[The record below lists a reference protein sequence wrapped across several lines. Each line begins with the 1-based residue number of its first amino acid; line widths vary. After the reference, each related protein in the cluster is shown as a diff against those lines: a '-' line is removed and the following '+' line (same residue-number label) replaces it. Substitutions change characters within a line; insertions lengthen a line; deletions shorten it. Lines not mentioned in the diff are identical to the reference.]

1 MLARTGVA
9 LVAALVLV
17 WLGVMERDVR
27 LEAQGTELSTKLAAA
42 GTLARSDA
50 KLRAAQQLNPD
61 TGPELK
67 RAFLYIGAGRVGHA
81 AAILEGILRREPDN
95 LAAWG
100 ALFNV
105 ARDRD
110 PAAAD
115 RALAA
120 RRRLDP
126 LHARPPG

>member
-1 MLARTGVA
+1 VIARAGIAVVA
-9 LVAALVLV
+9 VLVLA
-17 WLGVMERDVR
+17 WLGLMERDVR
-27 LEAQGTELSTKLAAA
+27 LEAHGTELSAVP
-42 GTLARSDA
+42 GNLARADA
-50 KLRAAQQLNPD
+50 DLRAAQRLNPD

-67 RAFLYIGAGRVGHA
+67 RAFLYVGAGRPADA
-81 AAILEGILRREPDN
+81 AAILEGIVRREPDN

-105 ARDRD
+105 ARGRD
-110 PAAAD
+110 GTAAE

-126 LHARPPG
+126 LRAPPG

>member
-1 MLARTGVA
+1 VPARVA
-9 LVAALVLV
+9 VAAVASVVLA
-17 WLGVMERDVR
+17 WLGVMEWGVR
-27 LEAQGTELSTKLAAA
+27 LEARGTELSAELADP
-42 GTLARSDA
+42 GNLARADA
-50 KLRAAQQLNPD
+50 DLRAAQRLNPD
-61 TGPELK
+61 TEPELK
-67 RAFLYIGAGRVGHA
+67 RAFLYVGAGRPADA

-105 ARDRD
+105 SRDRD

-115 RALAA
+115 RALDA

-126 LHARPPG
+126 LHAPPG

>member
-1 MLARTGVA
+1 VLARA
-9 LVAALVLV
+9 AVAAVAVLVLG
-17 WLGVMERDVR
+17 WLGLMERDVR
-27 LEAQGTELSTKLAAA
+27 LEAQGTALAAA
-42 GTLARSDA
+42 PGNLAPADA
-50 KLRAAQQLNPD
+50 KLRAAQRLNPD
-61 TGPELK
+61 TAPELK
-67 RAFLYIGAGRVGHA
+67 RAFLYVGAGRPATA

-110 PAAAD
+110 RAAMD

-126 LHARPPG
+126 LRAPPPG

>member
-1 MLARTGVA
+1 VVARVSVVCVA
-9 LVAALVLV
+9 VLVLG
-17 WLGVMERDVR
+17 WLGLMERDVR
-27 LEAQGTELSTKLAAA
+27 ADKRGVALSAQPGNLTRA
-42 GTLARSDA
+42 DA
-50 KLRAAQQLNPD
+50 ELRAAQRFNPD
-61 TGPELK
+61 TEPELT
-67 RAFLYIGAGRVGHA
+67 RAYLYVGAGQPARA
-81 AAILEGILRREPDN
+81 AAIVEGILRREPDN

-126 LHARPPG
+126 LHAPPVR